1 MKQILQLM
9 IKYISYN
16 AVFTSSVV
24 FYHRNEL
31 KRKNNY
37 KNIE

>member
-1 MKQILQLM
+1 MKQIIPLM

-31 KRKNNY
+31 KRKN
-37 KNIE
+37 KFDTK